1 MAEEPILQV
10 KDVVKTFGPVTAL
23 SGVSIDVYRG
33 EIVCFLGPS
42 GCGKTTLL
50 RVIGGFYQQDRGDVY
65 LDGKLINGVPP
76 EKRDTVMFFQNYALF
91 PHMNVY
97 ENVTYGLKVRK
108 ENKNSMKEK
117 ARSILSMIQLDG
129 MEDRF
134 PNQLS
139 GGQQQR
145 VALARA
151 LILNPKLLLLDEP
164 LSNLDANLR
173 AYMRDEIIKIREKLN
188 LTIIFVTHDQDEA
201 ISIADKI
208 AVMREGDIEQIGHP
222 VNIYRYPASVY
233 VADFIGRANFLDA
246 TVHSVSADN
255 MLELKTPVGEIKINP
270 PQNNFKPGEQA
281 KAVIRPENIKV
292 ILDKSESDINILE
305 AEVLKSTYLG
315 AIVNYRVQIG
325 EETMSVELRNP
336 TEKELLS
343 AGDKLYL
350 KIPENIHLI
359 KEEASEEA
367 ALKQAR

>member
-1 MAEEPILQV
+1 MSEEPILQV
-10 KDVVKTFGPVTAL
+10 KDVVKKFGPVTAL
-23 SGVSIDVYRG
+23 SGVSIDVHRG

-50 RVIGGFYQQDRGDVY
+50 RVIGGFYSQDRGDTY
-65 LDGKLINGVPP
+65 LDGKLINGIPP

-108 ENKNSMKEK
+108 YRKAEMAEK
-117 ARSILSMIQLDG
+117 AREILTMIQLDG
-129 MEDRF
+129 MEGRY

-188 LTIIFVTHDQDEA
+188 LTIIFVTHDQEEA

-208 AVMREGDIEQIGHP
+208 AVMREGDIEQIGTPLH
-222 VNIYRYPASVY
+222 IYRYPASIY
-233 VADFIGRANFLDA
+233 VADFLGSANFLDA
-246 TVHSVSADN
+246 EVINTDDKGNS
-255 MLELKTPVGEIKINP
+255 EINTNIGKMKINLTM
-270 PQNNFKPGEQA
+270 NKFKPGDRG
-281 KAVIRPENIKV
+281 KAILRPENIKV
-292 ILDKSESDINILE
+292 SLNEPADKSSKGNVLE
-305 AEVLKSTYLG
+305 AEILKGTYLG
-315 AIVNYRVQIG
+315 ATIMYEVKIDNEVL
-325 EETMSVELRNP
+325 TVEIRNP
-336 TEKELLS
+336 KENELL
-343 AGDKLYL
+343 APGDQVYL
-350 KIPENIHLI
+350 QIPENIHLI
-359 KEEASEEA
+359 EEDESKNTAS
-367 ALKQAR
+367 Q